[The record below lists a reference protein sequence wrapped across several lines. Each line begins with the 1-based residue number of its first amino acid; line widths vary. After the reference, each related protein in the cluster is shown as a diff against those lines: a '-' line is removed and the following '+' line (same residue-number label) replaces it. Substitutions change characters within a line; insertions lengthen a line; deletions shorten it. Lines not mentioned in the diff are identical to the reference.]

1 MKRKILSVL
10 GVLMAVLMST
20 AVLAACEKAPAGAE
34 NSGGNGESVSTE
46 QGGEPSVSEGAAE
59 SVGSSEADLST
70 SGAQDNGKLKYGFT
84 PCSYEETLAFI
95 ETDEAKE
102 QAASYIEWMGAA
114 NFTGENSFV
123 EGDISILLGWFEA
136 EIYAAA
142 GEDSYNEKEQ
152 YLLIPAEIAK
162 ECLYRHFGV
171 YDFDPSDY
179 FYSPETDSYTIHK
192 EYEGPRYEVISI
204 KFVSVS
210 ENVIECENVFSDG
223 YHDEGEPH
231 YLASRTVMKALNDG
245 NKPFLQLIA
254 SSGDS
259 DKRFST
265 PEEAE
270 TSLKNQLR

>member
-10 GVLMAVLMST
+10 GVLMAVLVST
-20 AVLAACEKAPAGAE
+20 AALSACDKAPAGD
-34 NSGGNGESVSTE
+34 NSGGSGESVSE
-46 QGGEPSVSEGAAE
+46 SGEE
-59 SVGSSEADLST
+59 SS
-70 SGAQDNGKLKYGFT
+70 AQDSDELKYGLV

-102 QAASYIEWMGAA
+102 QAASYIEWGGAI
-114 NFTGENSFV
+114 NFTGENSSV
-123 EGDISILLGWFEA
+123 EGDISILLSWFED

-142 GEDSYNEKEQ
+142 GEDSYNEKGQ
-152 YLLIPAEIAK
+152 YLLIPSEIAK

-179 FYSPETDSYTIHK
+179 FYSSETDSYTIHK
-192 EYEGPRYEVISI
+192 EHEGPRYEVISI

-210 ENVIECENVFSDG
+210 ENIIECENVFSDG

-231 YLASRTVMKALNDG
+231 YLASRTVMKALKDNG
-245 NKPFLQLIA
+245 KPFLQLTTSRA
-254 SSGDS
+254 DS

-270 TSLKNQLR
+270 ASLKNQLQ

>member
-10 GVLMAVLMST
+10 GVLMAVILST
-20 AVLAACEKAPAGAE
+20 AVLAACKKAPAGAE
-34 NSGGNGESVSTE
+34 NSGGSGESVSTE
-46 QGGEPSVSEGAAE
+46 QGGEPSVSESAAE
-59 SVGSSEADLST
+59 SAGSNKADLST
-70 SGAQDNGKLKYGFT
+70 DGAQDSGELKYGLV

-102 QAASYIEWMGAA
+102 QAASYIKWMGAA
-114 NFTGENSFV
+114 NFADGNSFV
-123 EGDISILLGWFEA
+123 EGDISILLGWFED

-162 ECLYRHFGV
+162 ECLYRHFDA

-179 FYSPETDSYTIHK
+179 FYSPETDSYIIHK
-192 EYEGPRYEVISI
+192 EHDGSRYEVISI

-210 ENVIECENVFSDG
+210 ENVIECENIFSDG

-245 NKPFLQLIA
+245 GKPFLQLVA

-259 DKRFST
+259 NKRFST

-270 TSLKNQLR
+270 ASLKNQLR

>member
-20 AVLAACEKAPAGAE
+20 AALSACNKTPAGADG
-34 NSGGNGESVSTE
+34 SGGSGESVGTE
-46 QGGEPSVSEGAAE
+46 QSGEPSVSESAAE
-59 SVGSSEADLST
+59 SAGRSKADLST
-70 SGAQDNGKLKYGFT
+70 DGAQDSGELKYGLV

-102 QAASYIEWMGAA
+102 QAASYIKWMGAA
-114 NFTGENSFV
+114 NFADGNSFV
-123 EGDISILLGWFEA
+123 EGDISILLGWFED
-136 EIYAAA
+136 EVYAAA
-142 GEDSYNEKEQ
+142 GADSYNEKEQ

-162 ECLYRHFGV
+162 ECLYRHFGAC
-171 YDFDPSDY
+171 DFDPSDY

-192 EYEGPRYEVISI
+192 EHDGPRYEVISI

-210 ENVIECENVFSDG
+210 ENIIECENVFSDG

-245 NKPFLQLIA
+245 GKPFLQLIV
-254 SSGDS
+254 SSGDR

-270 TSLKNQLR
+270 ASLKNQLR